1 MSIVNHVQEPLRTSV
16 VELMKHKIS
25 LTTEYANDLEKGI
38 FNWCIE
44 YADEKDI
51 VKNWSNPIFTQLYKD
66 KAQSVIAN
74 LDVNSYIGNT
84 RLVERIV
91 KDKEFLPH
99 QLCFMNPENV
109 YPEIW
114 ADIVNAKMKK
124 DENIGVNTRSAMT
137 DQFKCGRC
145 KKRECSYYELQTRSA
160 DESMTIFCVCVNC
173 NHSWKV

>member
-1 MSIVNHVQEPLRTSV
+1 MSIVTPVQELRSRV
-16 VELMKHKIS
+16 IELMKNKIS
-25 LTTEYANDLEKGI
+25 LNEFYSKDLEKGI
-38 FNWCIE
+38 FNWCIQ

-51 VKNWSNPIFTQLYKD
+51 AKNWSNPVFAQLYRD
-66 KAQSVIAN
+66 KAQSIIAN
-74 LDVNSYIGNT
+74 LDINSYIGNT

-91 KDKEFLPH
+91 KDKEFPPH

-124 DENIGVNTRSAMT
+124 DENIGVSTRSAMT

-145 KKRECSYYELQTRSA
+145 KKRECSYYELQLRSA
-160 DESMTIFCVCVNC
+160 DEASTIFVRCVNC